1 MVQQVKLLAAKSD
14 NLILIPGTHT
24 VEGRK
29 ATPPNVLL
37 LSHVTFSV
45 VTYFGER
52 NQSCCFE
59 LYFSSLPIT
68 FHQFVLNQP
77 KPMWLYGQDR

>member
-14 NLILIPGTHT
+14 NLILIPGTHM

-37 LSHVTFSV
+37 LSHVRHGTCV
-45 VTYFGER
+45 CTH
-52 NQSCCFE
+52 N
-59 LYFSSLPIT
+59 
-68 FHQFVLNQP
+68 
-77 KPMWLYGQDR
+77 K